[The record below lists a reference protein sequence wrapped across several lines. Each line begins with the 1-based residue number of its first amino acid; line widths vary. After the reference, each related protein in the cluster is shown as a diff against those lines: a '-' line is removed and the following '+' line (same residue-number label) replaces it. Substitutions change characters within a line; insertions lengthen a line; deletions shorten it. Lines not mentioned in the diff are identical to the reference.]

1 MRSTSIV
8 MCPRCS
14 GPNVRHSRAHGLAE
28 GIFVP
33 LLRLTPYRCADCLK
47 RFYRFAGR
55 TSAAGR
61 RENPAPE
68 RAPTTFLPPE
78 DQVTFQ
84 QLIRDMREAEQ
95 RVENQDFNQRK
106 VGKQQA

>member
-1 MRSTSIV
+1 MRSASIV
-8 MCPRCS
+8 VCPRCA

-28 GIFVP
+28 GLFIS

-55 TSAAGR
+55 TSAAGH
-61 RENPAPE
+61 RENAAAE
-68 RAPTTFLPPE
+68 RALATFLPPQ

-106 VGKQQA
+106 VGKHEL